1 MLQSV
6 REDLVSEAVHFALI
20 ESDSPSDVNFS
31 SSAATNEQADISL
44 PLLKSAHSEC
54 DNHSVRTLD
63 ELIEHSHELPPS
75 PSLSTPLPFPTHAVQ
90 SPQPSCSTLPSET
103 VHVESS
109 EQKIVDD
116 VMPSQNVT
124 VPSRIIKNRFQS
136 KDKSRT
142 NEFSTEETDKS
153 PTSTKK
159 KSTITSMFDAIM
171 KRKLSPE
178 KEADSTQEDLKMHR
192 LDNVV
197 S

>member
-6 REDLVSEAVHFALI
+6 REDIVSEAVHLALI
-20 ESDSPSDVNFS
+20 NPDSHSDVYFPS
-31 SSAATNEQADISL
+31 SVVTDEQSDISL

-75 PSLSTPLPFPTHAVQ
+75 LSLSTPLPFPTQAVL

-124 VPSRIIKNRFQS
+124 VPSRIIKK
-136 KDKSRT
+136 KDKPRT

-153 PTSTKK
+153 PT
-159 KSTITSMFDAIM
+159 
-171 KRKLSPE
+171 
-178 KEADSTQEDLKMHR
+178 
-192 LDNVV
+192 
-197 S
+197 